1 TRLPSDLRVF
11 PLFEKGHFTGD
22 DKTSQFSLFNAAGR
36 LSVQSSRDFWLGP
49 QSGEKHQ
56 VSIGRAVGLEDGRL
70 VVVHRSVGFS
80 WGPSLAFILELA
92 MVSVELALVRTPQLK
107 IVGSDDGDVNARLL
121 SDAPSSSFGR
131 FWG

>member
-1 TRLPSDLRVF
+1 MRACCRPLTLAALEDLAGLELRDHRLPLRRPALTRLPSDLRVF

-80 WGPSLAFILELA
+80 
-92 MVSVELALVRTPQLK
+92 
-107 IVGSDDGDVNARLL
+107 
-121 SDAPSSSFGR
+121 
-131 FWG
+131 